1 MKNYSKLTAVA
12 VAGCLLL
19 TGCGSSAKT
28 YTDYVQAV
36 LDCTYTGN
44 GAKYM
49 ELTDSTEEEAAE
61 VYADEK
67 EYVALLICS
76 QMAVERDYLTDAT
89 LAGYDTLA
97 ETVLSKVKYTVEPAV
112 KSGSTYHVTVVAEP
126 IDFWDITIDEVEAL
140 YDNDFTERFTVAA
153 EEGDDDAYDALEAE
167 WGVKVLEILN
177 SHVNGIGYKDAVNT
191 IVEITV
197 DDDGRYGITDKN
209 WVDIDDLL
217 LDVALNT

>member
-1 MKNYSKLTAVA
+1 MNYGKLTAVA
-12 VAGCLLL
+12 AAGCLLL

-28 YTDYVQAV
+28 YTEYVQAV

-44 GAKYM
+44 GEKYM
-49 ELTDSTEEEAAE
+49 EMTDSTEEEAAE

-67 EYVALLICS
+67 TYVAELICS
-76 QMAVERDYLTDAT
+76 QMAVERDYLSDET

-97 ETVLSKVKYTVEPAV
+97 EKVMSKVKYTVEPAV

-126 IDFWDITIDEVEAL
+126 IDFWDITIDEVETL

-153 EEGDDDAYDALEAE
+153 EDEDEAAYDALEAE
-167 WGVKVLEILN
+167 WGDKVLEILN
-177 SHVNGIGYKDAVNT
+177 SHVDGIGYKEAVNT
-191 IVEITV
+191 IVEITI